1 MPLQAKG
8 EFALLQQ
15 NLIKAQ
21 EKPGQPVKR
30 GTMAHDHH
38 LFMLLTDAA
47 AQGRDEKALRE
58 FTPRLED
65 LAIRDGHRLYTGIA
79 HRAWGIAHRLA
90 HQNDEADFRL
100 SQALEIFSKLGTRW
114 QIGRTFYELGEL
126 DLARKDWES
135 AQTNFL
141 LGLEAFEEL
150 RALPD
155 AQRTRA
161 ALEALDGA
169 QRM

>member
-8 EFALLQQ
+8 EFALLHQ
-15 NLIKAQ
+15 NLIHAQ

-38 LFMLLTDAA
+38 LFMLLTDSA
-47 AQGRDEKALRE
+47 AQRQDVKALRE

-65 LAIRDGHRLYTGIA
+65 LAVRDGHQLYIGIA
-79 HRAWGIAHRLA
+79 HRASGIVHRLA
-90 HQNDEADFRL
+90 HQNDEAASQL
-100 SQALEIFSKLGTRW
+100 NQALEIFSKLGTRW

-126 DLARKDWES
+126 DFARKDWVS
-135 AQTNFL
+135 AKKNFL
-141 LGLEAFEEL
+141 FGLEAFEAL

-155 AQRTRA
+155 VKRTQA
-161 ALEALDGA
+161 ALETLIEA
-169 QRM
+169 QW